1 MYLACVHYECSVPRS
16 DNAPQSWFSNVI
28 LQLKKK
34 KTMLFEE
41 MVDSEVEEGKTK
53 DEPRASCRC
62 QKISAKNKRKTKNGG
77 MLKGHKNQP
86 K

>member
-1 MYLACVHYECSVPRS
+1 
-16 DNAPQSWFSNVI
+16 
-28 LQLKKK
+28 
-34 KTMLFEE
+34 MLFEE
-41 MVDSEVEEGKTK
+41 MADSGVEAGKTK

-62 QKISAKNKRKTKNGG
+62 QKLSAKNKSKTKVGG